1 MNLPKS
7 LVSLLSVLTVAL
19 TVFVGIK
26 AWNGYA
32 EHYRIGVAVRDRDT
46 ITVGGEGKVST
57 KPDIA
62 RVSLG
67 VQSDASTV
75 NAAQS
80 DNTKKMNAIIDAVKV
95 LGVAKEDITTE
106 NYNIYPRTEWK
117 DGRSSI
123 VGYTVS
129 QNVSLKVRDLDKVG
143 DVLAKAG
150 ELGAN
155 QVGGISFTIDEPKLL
170 QDEAR
175 LKAIADA
182 RKKADV
188 LVGQLGLTIVKV
200 VTFSESGGPT
210 PPPMPYYAKSADM
223 ALEAA
228 APPQIEPGQQDVVSN
243 VSVTFEVR

>member
-1 MNLPKS
+1 MNIPKS
-7 LVSLLSVLTVAL
+7 LVSLISVLVVAL

-32 EHYRIGVAVRDRDT
+32 EHERIGVAVRDRDT
-46 ITVGGEGKVST
+46 ITVGGEGKVT
-57 KPDIA
+57 IKPDIA
-62 RVSLG
+62 RMSLG
-67 VQSDASTV
+67 VQTDGATV
-75 NAAQS
+75 NAAQA
-80 DNTKKMNAIIDAVKV
+80 DNTKKMNAIIDAVKA
-95 LGVAKEDITTE
+95 LGVAKEDIATE

-117 DGRSSI
+117 DGKSTI

-129 QNVSLKVRDLDKVG
+129 QNVSVKVRDLDKVG

-155 QVGGISFTIDEPKLL
+155 QVGGISFTIDDPKLV

-188 LVGQLGLTIVKV
+188 LVNQLGLTIVKV
-200 VTFSESGGPT
+200 VTFSESGGPM
-210 PPPMPYYAKSADM
+210 PPPMPYYAKAADL
-223 ALEAA
+223 ALEAVA
-228 APPQIEPGQQDVVSN
+228 APNIEPGTQDVVSN

>member
-1 MNLPKS
+1 MKFPKTL
-7 LVSLLSVLTVAL
+7 LVLLGILCAAL
-19 TVFVGIK
+19 IVYVGIK
-26 AWNGYA
+26 AWNGYS
-32 EHYRIGVAVRDRDT
+32 EHYRIGIAVRDRDT

-57 KPDIA
+57 TPDIA

-67 VQSDASTV
+67 VQIDATTV
-75 NAAQS
+75 KAAQAE
-80 DNTKKMNAIIDAVKV
+80 NTKKMNAIIDAIKV
-95 LGVAKEDITTE
+95 LGVAKEDITTA
-106 NYNIYPRTEWK
+106 NYSIYPKTEWN
-117 DGRSSI
+117 DGKSTI
-123 VGYTVS
+123 IGYTVS
-129 QNVSLKVRDLDKVG
+129 QNMSVKVRDLDKVG

-175 LKAIADA
+175 LKAISDA

-188 LVGQLGLTIVKV
+188 LAKQLGLTILKV
-200 VTFSESGGPT
+200 VTFSESGGPM
-210 PPPMPYYAKSADM
+210 PSPMPYYAKSTDM

-243 VSVTFEVR
+243 VNVTFEVR